1 MEDRRLRILLVD
13 DDEDDYLLV
22 RNMLSG
28 VLPSRHQ
35 LEWLSTY
42 DAGLEAMKQ
51 GQYDVY
57 LLDYRLDKRSG
68 LELLQEA
75 IGSDCRA
82 PVIFLTGHGDY
93 EIDLEAMK
101 LGAADYLLKDQINAV
116 LLERSIRYAI
126 ERRRT
131 EEVLR
136 ESEKKLKLLSSRLL
150 SAQEEERK
158 RIAGDIHDSISSSLS
173 ALKFGLENALQQTEQ
188 GAVAPESLKSL
199 VSLAQM
205 TIEESRRIMTDLR
218 PSALDDLGV
227 VSTMGWFCREFQKTY
242 STIRIEQK
250 AEVSE
255 NDVPES
261 LKIAIFRVM
270 QEAFHNI
277 AKHSKAERATLCLA
291 KNGGSIE
298 LCIKDHGTGFDVNAC
313 LSKGKG
319 LGLTSMRE
327 RTELSGGSFKVESMI
342 GAGTTIKA
350 AWPVGK

>member
-1 MEDRRLRILLVD
+1 MEGRRLRILLVD

-22 RNMLSG
+22 RNMLSEA
-28 VLPSRHQ
+28 LPSRHQ

-51 GQYDVY
+51 GQHDVY
-57 LLDYRLDKRSG
+57 LLDYRLDRGNG

-75 IGSDCRA
+75 IESGCRA
-82 PVIFLTGHGDY
+82 PIIFLTGHGDY
-93 EIDLEAMK
+93 EIDVESMK
-101 LGAADYLLKDQINAV
+101 LGAADYLLKGQINAV

-126 ERRRT
+126 ERKRA
-131 EEVLR
+131 EEALR
-136 ESEKKLKLLSSRLL
+136 ESEKQLRRLSSKLL

-173 ALKFGLENALQQTEQ
+173 ALKFGLENTLLEAERGTVE
-188 GAVAPESLKSL
+188 PESLKRL

-227 VSTMGWFCREFQKTY
+227 ITTMGWFCREFQKTY
-242 STIRIEQK
+242 SNIRIDQK
-250 AEVSE
+250 ADILENEVP
-255 NDVPES
+255 DS
-261 LKIAIFRVM
+261 LKIVIFRVI

-291 KNGGSIE
+291 KNGGTIE
-298 LCIKDHGTGFDVNAC
+298 LCIKDHGIGFDVNAR

-327 RTELSGGSFKVESMI
+327 RVELSGGSFKIESMT
-342 GAGTTIKA
+342 GDGTTIRAVWTIRK
-350 AWPVGK
+350 